1 MKDKIKL
8 IAIDFDGTFLDDS
21 HFKQD
26 LSYVDK
32 LREKN
37 LSQEIVFASGRATAG
52 IVELIK
58 KLKMTDMVR
67 YIIGHNG
74 SEIFD
79 LKENK
84 IIYQECI
91 DDDVVFNIIELLEKN
106 GFNNPLSIHDWNK
119 FYTYNN
125 KKEYE
130 KSIDLEQKV
139 NFVDLIN
146 IDDVKD
152 FPKNK
157 IKLMIFTNDKEEQ
170 EGIYNLISKSEFND
184 KVTQA
189 RSAVFLNELTKKGI
203 NKAKGLEFLCSKLC
217 IDLKDV
223 LAFGNAE
230 NDVDMLLEVGYGF
243 AMKNSEKLLLDKV
256 KRITK
261 YTNNEFGVEREIIDF
276 LGI

>member
-26 LSYVDK
+26 LSYVEK

-52 IVELIK
+52 IVELVKRI
-58 KLKMTDMVR
+58 KMTDMVR

-74 SEIFD
+74 AEIYD

-91 DDDVVFNIIELLEKN
+91 EDDLAFGIIKLLEEKGLN
-106 GFNNPLSIHDWNK
+106 TPISFHDWDN
-119 FYTYNN
+119 FYTYKN
-125 KKEYE
+125 EGVYTELVELE
-130 KSIDLEQKV
+130 KKV
-139 NFVDLIN
+139 NFVNLIN
-146 IDDVKD
+146 IDDPKD
-152 FPKNK
+152 FPEHK
-157 IKLMIFTNDKEEQ
+157 IKLMVFTKDTEEL
-170 EGIYNLISKSEFND
+170 NLVYDIIDKSEFND

-189 RSAVFLNELTKKGI
+189 RSGFFLDELTKKGI
-203 NKAKGLEFLCSKLC
+203 NKAKGLEVLCSKLN

-230 NDVDMLLEVGYGF
+230 NDLDMLLEVGYGF
-243 AMKNSEKLLLDKV
+243 AMKNAEKIVLDKIERV
-256 KRITK
+256 TK
-261 YTNNEFGVEREIIDF
+261 YTNNEFGVEREIIEF

>member
-37 LSQEIVFASGRATAG
+37 LNQEIVFASGRATAG

-58 KLKMTDMVR
+58 RLKMTDIVR

-74 SEIFD
+74 AEIFD

-84 IIYQECI
+84 IIYQECME
-91 DDDVVFNIIELLEKN
+91 DDVVFNIIEILEKN

-119 FYTYNN
+119 FYTYKNSE
-125 KKEYE
+125 EYE
-130 KSIDLEQKV
+130 KMIELEQRV

-146 IDDVKD
+146 IDDVKC
-152 FPKNK
+152 FPENK
-157 IKLMIFTNDKEEQ
+157 IKLMIFTKDKVEQ
-170 EGIYNLISKSEFND
+170 EGIYNLISSEFND

-203 NKAKGLEFLCSKLC
+203 NKAKGLEFLCSKLD
-217 IDLKDV
+217 IDLNEV

-230 NDVDMLLEVGYGF
+230 NDIDMLLKVGYGF
-243 AMKNSEKLLLDKV
+243 AMKNSEEILLEKI
-256 KRITK
+256 KRVTK

>member
-21 HFKQD
+21 HFKQN

-37 LSQEIVFASGRATAG
+37 LKQEIVFASGRATAG
-52 IVELIK
+52 IVELVKRID
-58 KLKMTDMVR
+58 MTDMVR

-74 SEIFD
+74 AEIYD

-84 IIYQECI
+84 VIYQELL
-91 DDDVVFNIIELLEKN
+91 DNETVLNIIDLLEGN
-106 GFNNPLSIHDWNK
+106 GYDNPLSIHDWNR
-119 FYTYNN
+119 FCTYKNHG
-125 KKEYE
+125 EYSE
-130 KSIDLEQKV
+130 IVNLEQRV
-139 NFVDLIN
+139 NFVDLVN
-146 IDDVKD
+146 IESVDE

-157 IKLMIFTNDKEEQ
+157 IKLMIFTKDKEELDN
-170 EGIYNLISKSEFND
+170 IYELISKSSFND
-184 KVTQA
+184 KITQA
-189 RSAVFLNELTKKGI
+189 RSGIFLNELTKKGI
-203 NKAKGLEFLCSKLC
+203 NKAKGLEVLCQKLD

-223 LAFGNAE
+223 LAFGNGE
-230 NDVDMLLEVGYGF
+230 NDLDMLLEVGYGF
-243 AMKNSEKLLLDKV
+243 AMKNSEQIVLEKINRV
-256 KRITK
+256 TK